1 MRLVKGLLL
10 TSLLMLT
17 QMAWNQINGFVP
29 AELIIQTR
37 SNIDIEN
44 LVRTFQAEQHTQ
56 VSEIKTLSKIAA
68 IYLVRFNDPM
78 IELDECKKKWY
89 EYPEVQMV
97 QKNHYVTQRET
108 IPSDTVFASQW
119 HHKNDGSNG
128 GNLDADIDTPDAW
141 DITTGGLTA
150 HNDTIVVCVIE
161 SVGVDISHIDL
172 KDNIWHNHSEI
183 PDDGIDNDGNG
194 YVDDYNGWNVATA
207 DDAVGSG
214 SHGTRV
220 AGMIGA
226 SGNNVT
232 GVSGV
237 NWDVKMMIVRGQV
250 ASNEATVI
258 EAYDYPLSMRKR
270 YNDSYGQEG
279 AFVVATNASWG
290 IDNGDPD
297 DSPIWCAMYDTLG
310 TYGILNIG
318 ATTNSNSN
326 VDLVGDLPTAC
337 SSEYL
342 IGVTM
347 TNNQDIRANSG
358 YGPTHVDL
366 AAPGFGVVLPLPGGF
381 YTSTTGTSFA
391 APCVTG
397 AVALAYSS
405 PCVSLV
411 ETAKNDPATAA
422 LMMRDFILDNVDLV
436 TNLDGEVGTSGRLNV
451 NNSIEAIMGSCVIS
465 PCETPY
471 HLYASQIT
479 DTSTIAYW
487 DGFSGAYLV
496 YLKDDYQNESIYHVN
511 TDSINFDTLQPC
523 LNYQIAIRGICGS
536 DTSNYSQWFNFKTD
550 GCCDNP
556 NLKEEYSSP
565 DTLTISWQN
574 VLNGTSYDIR
584 IKPQGASNWQSSFS
598 NVTSPVIF
606 SALDTCTDYEIQI
619 KTQCADSTQGYS
631 DSFIYRTK
639 GCGACYE
646 ADYCEV
652 NGANSNQEW
661 IERVKI
667 GNQLS
672 ITGNNSGWFQSE
684 EIISGFFSDNYYDIE
699 VEPGYSGFEFT
710 ERISVWIDLNHNG
723 VFEASERL
731 INDQSTNTTLIDS
744 IYIPPGVAY
753 GTTKLRI
760 GMSALS
766 NPSQC
771 PSSNFYGEYEDYCV
785 YFGDDAGLEEQLI
798 EFNLVPNPTSDYVE
812 VRSQFKLDS
821 TVIMDLSGK
830 VIKRYQEN
838 ELDVST
844 LSPGIY
850 LVQINTSSGIG
861 IQKLIKQ

>member
-1 MRLVKGLLL
+1 MKLIKGLLL
-10 TSLLMLT
+10 TFLVASNFL
-17 QMAWNQINGFVP
+17 AWNQQNGFVP
-29 AELIIQTR
+29 GELIIQTKA
-37 SNIDIEN
+37 DAAIEQ
-44 LVRTFQAEQHTQ
+44 LVRSFQAEYDIQAN
-56 VSEIKTLSKIAA
+56 EIQTLSKVAA
-68 IYLVRFNDPM
+68 IYLVRFENQQIDLND
-78 IELDECKKKWY
+78 CTKKLY

-108 IPSDTVFASQW
+108 IPSDTVFTDQW

-128 GNLDADIDTPDAW
+128 GNLDADVDTPDAW
-141 DITTGGLTA
+141 DVTTGGLTA

-161 SVGVDISHIDL
+161 SVGVDISHVDL
-172 KDNIWHNHSEI
+172 VDNIWHNHAEI

-194 YVDDYNGWNVATA
+194 YIDDYNGWNVATL

-226 SGNNVT
+226 TGDNIT
-232 GVSGV
+232 GVTGV

-258 EAYDYPLSMRKR
+258 AAYDYPLNMRKK
-270 YNDSYGQEG
+270 YNDTYGQEG

-290 IDNGDPD
+290 LDNGDPD

-326 VDLVGDLPTAC
+326 VDVVGDLPTAC
-337 SSEYL
+337 TSEYL

-347 TNNQDIRANSG
+347 TNNQDVRANSG

-405 PCVSLV
+405 PCISLV
-411 ETAKNDPATAA
+411 ELAKNDPAAAA
-422 LMMRDFILDNVDLV
+422 LQMRDFILNNVDV
-436 TNLDGEVGTSGRLNV
+436 VSNLSGEVGTSGRLNV
-451 NNSIEAIMGSCVIS
+451 NNTIQDIMGSCVTS

-471 HLYASQIT
+471 HVYASDIT
-479 DTSTIAYW
+479 DTLATTYW
-487 DGFSGAYLV
+487 QGFSGEYLV
-496 YLKDDYQNESIYHVN
+496 YLQDDYLNQNVYHV
-511 TDSINFDTLQPC
+511 TSDSINFDTLQPC
-523 LNYQIAIRGICGS
+523 LNYQVAIRGICGT
-536 DTSNYSQWFNFKTD
+536 DTSDYSPWFDFKTD

-556 NLKEEYSSP
+556 TLYEDYSSP
-565 DTLTISWQN
+565 DTLTVSWQD

-584 IKPQGASNWQSSFS
+584 IRELGETAWMSTLTD
-598 NVTSPVIF
+598 VDSPIIF

-631 DSFIYRTK
+631 DSQLFKTK

-652 NGANSNQEW
+652 IGANSNQEW

-672 ITGNNSGWFQSE
+672 ITGDNGGWYQSD
-684 EIISGFFSDNYYDIE
+684 EIITGFFSDNYYDIE
-699 VEPGYSGFEFT
+699 VQPGYSGFEFT
-710 ERISVWIDLNHNG
+710 ERISVWVDLNHNG
-723 VFEASERL
+723 TFEASERL
-731 INDQSTNTTLIDS
+731 INDQSTNTILIDS
-744 IYIPPGVAY
+744 IYIPPGIAY

-771 PSSNFYGEYEDYCV
+771 PSTNFYGEYEDYCV
-785 YFGDDAGLEEQLI
+785 YFGDDASIQEQLI
-798 EFNLVPNPTSDYVE
+798 QFYLVPNPANSHVE
-812 VRSQFKLDS
+812 IISSHTIESVEL
-821 TVIMDLSGK
+821 IDLSGK
-830 VIKRYQEN
+830 TVQLSSQSKVN
-838 ELDVST
+838 LAD
-844 LSPGIY
+844 LSPGVY
-850 LVQINTSSGIG
+850 LVKISTESGIG
-861 IQKLIKQ
+861 VQKLIKE